1 MRQTLI
7 LSTMLCFLVAWRVS
21 AIGEAKPPLAFPH
34 GVASGDVTSSSA
46 VLWTRTHRETTLE
59 IEVSTD
65 PHLRGPDV
73 FRQTLRTAAAQDFT
87 AKMVVAPLAPDTTY
101 YYRWRHWHHTSPI
114 GTFRTA
120 PASEARADVRFA
132 FSGDSDGTP
141 GPDGRPVLGR
151 FKVLD
156 AVRKE
161 SVDFFVYHGDT
172 IYPDSEFRP
181 TGPAE
186 TLAEYRDVYQSNREI
201 PALPKLLQATSIYA
215 IWDDHEVRN
224 NYAGATVDPGLY
236 STGRQAFLEYMPI
249 DASDFPADAS
259 CAGAP
264 LFRVFSWG
272 RAVDIIVLDVRSC
285 RSASVEVACNGD
297 PLPTLPPPLRTA
309 FGLSPTPPEGCLLA
323 LFDPSRTMLGPV
335 QKGLLKDALFHSTAT
350 FKFVINGVPIQQFW
364 GQPYDRWEGYAAE
377 RLELLQFIRAH
388 NLQNVI
394 FLTTDTHAN
403 LINEV
408 SIDQFSAP
416 EPIGYEFITGP
427 IAHSTLQEDILAVQ
441 GPAGLAGFNLLLNLA
456 GVNCRHLDALSYGVV
471 EVDATA
477 GTATITLKG
486 AMGKAVRDQLNPAV
500 SCQRTLGP

>member
-1 MRQTLI
+1 
-7 LSTMLCFLVAWRVS
+7 MLCLLVAWHVS
-21 AIGEAKPPLAFPH
+21 AIGEPEPPLAFPH

-46 VLWTRTHRETTLE
+46 VLWTRTHQAATLKL
-59 IEVSTD
+59 EVSTD
-65 PHLRGPDV
+65 PHLQEPDV
-73 FRQTLRTAAAQDFT
+73 FRRTLRTAAAQDFT
-87 AKMVVAPLAPDTTY
+87 ARVVAGPLAPDTTY
-101 YYRWRHWHHTSPI
+101 YYRWRHGHHTSAI

-120 PASEARADVRFA
+120 PASEAAADVRFA
-132 FSGDSDGTP
+132 FSGDSDGTSA
-141 GPDGRPVLGR
+141 PDGQPAFGH
-151 FKVLD
+151 FEVLD
-156 AVRKE
+156 AVRQE
-161 SVDFFVYHGDT
+161 GVDFFVYHGDT

-181 TGPAE
+181 SGPAE
-186 TLAEYRDVYQSNREI
+186 TLAEYRDVYQINREI
-201 PALPKLLQATSIYA
+201 PALPNLLQATSIYA

-224 NYAGATVDPGLY
+224 NYAGSTVDPGFY
-236 STGRQAFLEYMPI
+236 RTGRQAFLEYMPI
-249 DASDFPADAS
+249 DARNFPADAS

-285 RSASVEVACNGD
+285 RSASVEAACDGD

-309 FGLSPTPPEGCLLA
+309 FGLSSTPPEGCLPA
-323 LFDPSRTMLGPV
+323 LFDPGRTMLGPV
-335 QKGLLKDALFHSTAT
+335 QKARFKVALRNSTAT

-388 NLQNVI
+388 NLRNVI

-408 SIDQFSAP
+408 SIDQFFDS
-416 EPIGYEFITGP
+416 EPIGYEFVTGP
-427 IAHSTLQEDILAVQ
+427 IARRTLQEDILAAQ
-441 GPAGLAGFNLLLNLA
+441 GQPGLEGFNGLLNLA
-456 GVNCRHLDALSYGVV
+456 GVKCRHLDALSYGVV

-477 GTATITLKG
+477 ETATITLKDATG
-486 AMGKAVRDQLNPAV
+486 TVVRDQLHQAV